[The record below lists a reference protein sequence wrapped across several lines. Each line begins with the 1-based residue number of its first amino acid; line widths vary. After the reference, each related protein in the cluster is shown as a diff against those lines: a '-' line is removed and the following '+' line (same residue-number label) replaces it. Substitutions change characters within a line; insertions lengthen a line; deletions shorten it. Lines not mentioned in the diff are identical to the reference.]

1 MSTCRWS
8 TSATT
13 VLEQSEPGWA
23 GVWSL
28 LYTAGTATT
37 DLAAHVPLV
46 VGAELMWA
54 AMSLRWARDEVEHAH
69 VEAPF
74 AALAIELGVLGP
86 DDDTAGAGGVVVG
99 LCDAILER
107 LALLTAADT
116 EPATAGLADRVGSH
130 VRGARDAVAE
140 ALP

>member
-28 LYTAGTATT
+28 LYTAGTATC
-37 DLAAHVPLV
+37 DLAAHVPLL
-46 VGAELMWA
+46 VGSELTWA

-86 DDDTAGAGGVVVG
+86 DDDAAGAGGVVVQ
-99 LCDAILER
+99 LCDEIVER
-107 LALLTAADT
+107 LTLLAAASLDL
-116 EPATAGLADRVGSH
+116 ATAGIVDLVASH
-130 VRGARDAVAE
+130 VRGARSAVAE
-140 ALP
+140 LLP